1 MEDIFVGRL
10 MSSDVVTVRPGTS
23 VEQAAELLRDNT
35 IGSVV
40 VVDENDRL
48 RGILTST
55 DFVHIV
61 AENDPKDESSVMDYM
76 TEDVV
81 TVGAQ
86 DSVQEAA
93 DRLITYNIHHLPVVD
108 NDDHVIGMLS
118 TTDLAAYLSGVEDP
132 TPEYTEATRA
142 GSS

>member
-10 MSSDVVTVRPGTS
+10 MSSDIVTVTPGDS
-23 VEQAAELLRDNT
+23 VEFAAELLRDNT
-35 IGSVV
+35 VGSVI
-40 VVDENDRL
+40 VVDENDKL

-76 TEDVV
+76 TTDVITLGV
-81 TVGAQ
+81 Q
-86 DSVQEAA
+86 DSIQEAA
-93 DRLITYNIHHLPVVD
+93 DQLITYGIHHLPVVD
-108 NDDHVIGMLS
+108 DDDHVIGMLS
-118 TTDLAAYLSGVEDP
+118 TTDLASYLSGVEDP
-132 TPEYTEATRA
+132 TPTYTDTKTA

>member
-1 MEDIFVGRL
+1 MEDIFIGRL
-10 MSSDVVTVRPGTS
+10 MSSDVVTVTPGTS
-23 VEQAAELLRDNT
+23 VEEAAELLRSNN

-40 VVDENDRL
+40 VVDENDKL

-76 TEDVV
+76 TTDVI
-81 TVGAQ
+81 TVDAQ
-86 DSVQEAA
+86 DSVQDAA
-93 DRLITYNIHHLPVVD
+93 NQLITYNIHHLPVVD
-108 NDDHVIGMLS
+108 KDDHVIGMLS

-132 TPEYTEATRA
+132 SPTYTEPTRA
-142 GSS
+142 SSS

>member
-10 MSSDVVTVRPGTS
+10 MSSDVVTVTPGTG
-23 VEQAAELLRDNT
+23 VEAAAELLRSKN

-40 VVDENDRL
+40 VVDENDKL

-76 TEDVV
+76 TTDVI

-86 DSVQEAA
+86 DSIQDAA
-93 DRLITYNIHHLPVVD
+93 DQLITYGIHHLPVVD

-132 TPEYTEATRA
+132 TPTYTEATQT

>member
-10 MSSDVVTVRPGTS
+10 MSSDVVTVTPGTS
-23 VEQAAELLRDNT
+23 VEAAAELLRDNT

-40 VVDENDRL
+40 VVDENDKL

-76 TEDVV
+76 TSDVI
-81 TVGAQ
+81 TLGAQ

-132 TPEYTEATRA
+132 TPTYADPKA
-142 GSS
+142 SSS